1 MTQHLYP
8 ATDADGN
15 QVEIMV
21 GWDRPLHEVFA
32 NVFPVMPDGTPDD
45 IPVISTMAEG
55 FGRGME
61 ADELE
66 QWLEEKGF
74 QMPEPV
80 YLALADDIEFNRGNI
95 VTRYDEQ
102 GNIQLPASSH

>member
-1 MTQHLYP
+1 MTQHVYP
-8 ATDADGN
+8 ATDANGN

-32 NVFPVMPDGTPDD
+32 NVFPVMTDGTPDD

-55 FGRGME
+55 IGRGME

-66 QWLEEKGF
+66 EWLEEKGF

-80 YLALADDIEFNRGNI
+80 YFALADDIEFNRGNV

-102 GNIQLPASSH
+102 GNVQLPASSH